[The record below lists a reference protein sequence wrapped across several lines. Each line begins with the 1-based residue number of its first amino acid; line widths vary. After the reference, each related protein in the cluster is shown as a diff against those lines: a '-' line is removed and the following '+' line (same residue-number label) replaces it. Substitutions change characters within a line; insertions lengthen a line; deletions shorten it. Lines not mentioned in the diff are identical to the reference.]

1 MGVCLLYG
9 GHLKEAIAVLESA
22 VALNPVQAL
31 HESLLLNLCTLYDM
45 ESSRG
50 RMKKFALLR
59 QISRYQADAP
69 TTILE
74 KLYG

>member
-9 GHLKEAIAVLESA
+9 GHLKDAIAVLETA
-22 VALNPVQAL
+22 VSSNPVHAL
-31 HESLLLNLCTLYDM
+31 QESLLLNLCTLYDM
-45 ESSRG
+45 ESSKG
-50 RMKKFALLR
+50 RMKKWALLR

-69 TTILE
+69 TSILE

>member
-1 MGVCLLYG
+1 MGVCLLYSG
-9 GHLKEAIAVLESA
+9 RLKEAIAVLESA
-22 VALNPVQAL
+22 ISQNPIQGL

-45 ESSRG
+45 ESSKG

-69 TTILE
+69 AAILE

>member
-9 GHLKEAIAVLESA
+9 GRLKEAINVLESA
-22 VALNPVQAL
+22 IDLNPVQGL
-31 HESLLLNLCTLYDM
+31 NESLLLNLCILYDM
-45 ESSRG
+45 ESSKG

-59 QISRYQADAP
+59 QISKYQADAP
-69 TTILE
+69 ATILE